1 MHRTV
6 ARSSRITSE
15 SGLNT
20 FPPLPGA
27 FITAGSWVRLR
38 LLTWFEYAP
47 SETDA
52 FEQIV
57 TGLRTSPEW
66 EFVDREVD
74 ISLARVGA

>member
-1 MHRTV
+1 M
-6 ARSSRITSE
+6 
-15 SGLNT
+15 
-20 FPPLPGA
+20 
-27 FITAGSWVRLR
+27 
-38 LLTWFEYAP
+38 TWFEYAP